1 MVLYHVAQL
10 TDLVVIGP
18 ATFDTHHFTD
28 RNLHVINA
36 GVIPL
41 TVDKAIGK
49 SQYQQVLYGFLTQ
62 VVIDSINRLFIE
74 ILGECFVDL
83 D

>member
-18 ATFDTHHFTD
+18 STLDTHHFAD

-36 GVIPL
+36 GVVPL
-41 TVDKAIGK
+41 TVDEAIGK
-49 SQYQQVLYGFLTQ
+49 SQYQ
-62 VVIDSINRLFIE
+62 
-74 ILGECFVDL
+74 
-83 D
+83 

>member
-18 ATFDTHHFTD
+18 ATFDTHHFTN

-36 GVIPL
+36 GVVPL
-41 TVDKAIGK
+41 TVDEAIGK
-49 SQYQQVLYGFLTQ
+49 SQYQ
-62 VVIDSINRLFIE
+62 
-74 ILGECFVDL
+74 
-83 D
+83 